1 MIFLPS
7 LEILSATFDDGPFLA
22 ETNLFPPW
30 RDIPKRKKKVAKFHN
45 KDFMEKIAY
54 FMTIGKKGG
63 GGT

>member
-1 MIFLPS
+1 MDTFLH
-7 LEILSATFDDGPFLA
+7 LSELVGIKPLDGLVA

-54 FMTIGKKGG
+54 FITIGKKGG